1 MNYPTYGINQ
11 YYNPTQTIDR
21 QIEELQSLKAR
32 YNQPPVT
39 NIINTQPNTNELEA
53 KFINNN
59 ENVEDIIVSR
69 RTLFIDENNQQ
80 ICIKEINGDISK
92 KYQII
97 VPKDEK
103 DIKIENLENK
113 IKELEVMINDQQ
125 FIKQSDNTTIS
136 EDKKS
141 EGSNTKSVKK

>member
-1 MNYPTYGINQ
+1 M
-11 YYNPTQTIDR
+11 
-21 QIEELQSLKAR
+21 LKAR

-113 IKELEVMINDQQ
+113 IKELEVMINEQQ